1 MSDEI
6 EINIRAPGDKKYAV
20 KVSPSATVG
29 ELKAKVQEQTEIE
42 ADRQRLIYSGR
53 VLKDDDKVENYKI
66 RPGDTVHLVKGA
78 SKAAPPPAAAQVP
91 QSVATGNQIAGN
103 PLAPLMNATNPGIGN
118 FNPFAQMGMNTND
131 PNMYQGM
138 MNSPQ
143 AQEQMRQ
150 MLSNPAVIDQ
160 LIEASPELR
169 NMGPGLRNIMQSEQ
183 FRNMMTNPDQ
193 MRQMMQQAQ
202 QMQQM
207 FGGAGPGGMGGFPG
221 GMGGM
226 FGGLGGNAGGA
237 GAATGGGAAGQTEN
251 QARGPTNLFNPQ
263 PQPSGA
269 AATGTGAGAG
279 AGQMPDLNALAQ
291 MFGQGGMGGMG
302 GGDFGGFGGFGG
314 PGGAG
319 ATQTP
324 SQPQDTRPPEERF
337 ASQLETLSSMGFVN
351 GQVNIRALLACGGN
365 VQAAVEYILAAQS
378 W

>member
-1 MSDEI
+1 
-6 EINIRAPGDKKYAV
+6 
-20 KVSPSATVG
+20 
-29 ELKAKVQEQTEIE
+29 
-42 ADRQRLIYSGR
+42 
-53 VLKDDDKVENYKI
+53 
-66 RPGDTVHLVKGA
+66 
-78 SKAAPPPAAAQVP
+78 
-91 QSVATGNQIAGN
+91 
-103 PLAPLMNATNPGIGN
+103 MNATNPGIGN